1 MVILFYLYLHSHLRD
16 SSGPLFGVLI
26 QEQKYVC
33 VCVCVLLCALLYAI
47 GLFICPCAPYSNI
60 FKLFCFLVEQATF
73 CSAIAKLP

>member
-1 MVILFYLYLHSHLRD
+1 MCVC
-16 SSGPLFGVLI
+16 
-26 QEQKYVC
+26 VC